1 MNVIRRGHRSHKRGY
16 QQSCQKS
23 CCDKT
28 DVPAGTMRCT
38 GAITR
43 RRRRHGWTACGS
55 KRRDGGDTRVINAS
69 TTGMRRMSS
78 NTTTASS
85 TVACIVLY
93 FFKNIIM
100 NYCPTQ
106 SIGCMD
112 EPKNER
118 SKLASHVQD
127 CMSSIMYKLTCND
140 EYTVQEQEDNLL
152 VFLNLIGKVSDLQT
166 IAKKLIEY
174 KAKLEIEDIAED
186 KKEDDEEK

>member
-1 MNVIRRGHRSHKRGY
+1 
-16 QQSCQKS
+16 
-23 CCDKT
+23 
-28 DVPAGTMRCT
+28 
-38 GAITR
+38 
-43 RRRRHGWTACGS
+43 
-55 KRRDGGDTRVINAS
+55 
-69 TTGMRRMSS
+69 
-78 NTTTASS
+78 
-85 TVACIVLY
+85 
-93 FFKNIIM
+93 M

-186 KKEDDEEK
+186 KKEDDEEKLETPEDEKVEEDSDEKDGDE